1 MFEDTKRGDQK
12 AKSKKSKQY
21 NGKKKKRG
29 GGQTMG
35 HITLQLYTSNHLNP

>member
-21 NGKKKKRG
+21 NGQKKKRG
-29 GGQTMG
+29 GGTNNG
-35 HITLQLYTSNHLNP
+35 PHYATIIYF

>member
-21 NGKKKKRG
+21 NGQKKKRG
-29 GGQTMG
+29 GGDKQWA
-35 HITLQLYTSNHLNP
+35 TLRYNYILLII